1 MSNPEAIETQVA
13 NEPLRSLAGAPPAPP
28 SAAGQVAILTVEEVA
43 GLNRMLQAA
52 VDNFTAQGKINDQV
66 VSRLLGVEKQLKDL
80 DARVTQSLQKGVQER
95 LPVYL
100 GNNLVLC
107 RVLDSFLMYVHTR
120 DILLTAH
127 LLANGCWQPA
137 QTRVFSQLVKRGMRV
152 VEVGAQTGYFTLLAA
167 AGAGPEGR
175 VTAFEPEPIN
185 FELLNLNLQ
194 VNGLSGQ
201 VRTFTVAASGK
212 RGTGGRTE
220 RQRKPK
226 AASKPAPAAIAPLDE
241 LAASSAEVLKLSA
254 GGKEPEIFA
263 GMNGLLQRS
272 PNLTVMMEFVPSLL
286 QRNEN
291 SPQDF
296 LRSLRAAGFQV
307 RAMTPQ
313 ATLRP
318 ASDESLLGAASST
331 LLLSRS

>member
-13 NEPLRSLAGAPPAPP
+13 NEPMSSLVGAQPVPPG
-28 SAAGQVAILTVEEVA
+28 AASQVATLTVEEVA

-80 DARVTQSLQKGVQER
+80 DARVNQSLQKGVQER

-107 RVLDSFLMYVHTR
+107 RILDTFLMYLNTR
-120 DILLTAH
+120 DTLLTPR

-152 VEVGAQTGYFTLLAA
+152 VEVGAETGYFTLLAA
-167 AGAGPEGR
+167 AGAGPEGQ
-175 VTAFEPEPIN
+175 VTAFEPEPRN

-194 VNGLSGQ
+194 VNGLSER
-201 VRTFTVAASGK
+201 VRTLTAAPSRK
-212 RGTGGRTE
+212 RGAGRTE
-220 RQRKPK
+220 NRRKPG
-226 AASKPAPAAIAPLDE
+226 AASQRAPGAIAPLDE
-241 LAASSAEVLKLSA
+241 LAASSADVLRLSA
-254 GGKEPEIFA
+254 GGREPESFA
-263 GMNGLLQRS
+263 GMNALLERS
-272 PNLTVMMEFVPSLL
+272 PHLTVMMEFVPSLL

-291 SPQDF
+291 SPEDF
-296 LRSLRAAGFQV
+296 LRSLRGAGFQI

-313 ATLRP
+313 ATVRP
-318 ASDESLLGAASST
+318 ASDEALLGAAAST